1 MRIHKTGKK
10 SHIYTT
16 KRLNHENRMIQEMDT
31 NTDTDQDRNT
41 DMVTEWKGTGATDQI
56 QGYMAF
62 FPLLLLFRAISSDMI
77 HL

>member
-1 MRIHKTGKK
+1 MT
-10 SHIYTT
+10 
-16 KRLNHENRMIQEMDT
+16 QEMDT

-62 FPLLLLFRAISSDMI
+62 FFPFFFYFVLFLLI
-77 HL
+77 